1 MKTLLKNGVVVD
13 GSGSNRYQADVLI
26 DGDKIVKIGKIDAA
40 DGAEVI
46 DVTGLVVA
54 PGFIDTHSHS
64 DLQILV
70 DPEVRPKVMQ
80 ESRRKSWGKME
91 SPWLHCRKN
100 ISVLGERTWLVLM
113 VTPIR

>member
-1 MKTLLKNGVVVD
+1 M
-13 GSGSNRYQADVLI
+13 
-26 DGDKIVKIGKIDAA
+26 
-40 DGAEVI
+40 
-46 DVTGLVVA
+46 TGLVVA

-80 ESRRKSWGKME
+80 GITTEILGQDGISMAPLPE
-91 SPWLHCRKN
+91 N